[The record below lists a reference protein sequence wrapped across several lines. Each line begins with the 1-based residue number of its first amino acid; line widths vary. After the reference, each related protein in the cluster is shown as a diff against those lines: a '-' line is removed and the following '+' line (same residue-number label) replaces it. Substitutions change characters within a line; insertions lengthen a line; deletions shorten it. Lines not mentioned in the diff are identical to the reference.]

1 VFAAFD
7 FLLDE
12 EPIIDQLYAD
22 RRRALEALHLPAVVV
37 TPSYPW
43 DDAAALLA
51 ACEDTG
57 MEGVMLKRRDSPYVP
72 GRRTD
77 AWRKVKCPS
86 WREQAGRR
94 FAR

>member
-1 VFAAFD
+1 M
-7 FLLDE
+7 
-12 EPIIDQLYAD
+12 
-22 RRRALEALHLPAVVV
+22 

-43 DDAAALLA
+43 DDAAALIA

-72 GRRTD
+72 GKRTD

-86 WREQAGRR
+86 WREQPGDGSLGDGKRPLTQGRAEGVCIHGSEPRHERAGRP
-94 FAR
+94 